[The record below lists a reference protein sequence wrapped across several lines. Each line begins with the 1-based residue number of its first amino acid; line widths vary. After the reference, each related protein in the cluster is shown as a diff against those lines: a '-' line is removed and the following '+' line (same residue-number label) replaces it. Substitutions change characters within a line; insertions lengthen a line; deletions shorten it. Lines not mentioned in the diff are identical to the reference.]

1 MNSEETKTIP
11 VFSRGTWDSGEI
23 VSRIGQGEI
32 GGKGT
37 GLWQMSQELLGEMPH
52 EDYPEFEITIPR
64 MVVLTT
70 GVFQA
75 FMDLNDLWDLAL
87 SDASDARIAQ
97 AFQRA
102 TLPPEYLGDLR
113 DFIAQAQTPLA
124 VRSSSLMED
133 MLNHPFAG
141 VYSTKMVPNNAADAD
156 TRFQRLT
163 NAIRFVYATT
173 FYKAAKNYFRGT
185 DQEHKN
191 ERMAVVIQEVVGNRH
206 EDRFYPETSGVA
218 RTFNYYPS
226 GGAKPTDGVIN
237 LALGLGRQIVDGDL
251 CWGYCPAYP
260 TAPPPFND
268 LGDRMRGTQNR
279 FWAVNMGTPPP
290 PDPMGET
297 EFLLRLELEVG
308 EKDGVLDHMVSS
320 YDPRSDRLRLGLSG
334 AGPRVLDFGPMLV
347 GETLALNDLVSHL
360 LPLAERVA
368 GCPVELEFAIDR
380 TEAGKHRFC
389 LLQMR
394 AMMVPAGE
402 SKVSLL
408 ELNEPGV
415 VLASEQALGHGVKD
429 DISDIIY
436 IKPDSFD
443 LGQTPAIALEVEKLN
458 NTLLSAGRPY
468 MLIGFG
474 RWGSADHWLGVPVD
488 WGQISGA
495 RVIVE
500 SSFRG
505 LNPDPS
511 QGTHFFHNLISFQ
524 VSYLTVRGSGSSRI
538 DWKWLERQTTVQET
552 TYLRH
557 VQLDEPMLVRLDGVA
572 GLGIVRAGGT
582 I

>member
-1 MNSEETKTIP
+1 MNSDEAGTIP
-11 VFSRGTWDSGEI
+11 LFSRGTWESGEI
-23 VSRIGQGEI
+23 VSRIGRGEI

-37 GLWQMSQELLGEMPH
+37 GLWQMSQGLLQKMPAA
-52 EDYPEFEITIPR
+52 DYPDFEITIPR

-70 GVFQA
+70 GVFEA
-75 FMDLNDLWDLAL
+75 FMDLNDLWELAL

-97 AFQRA
+97 GFQRA

-113 DFIAQAQTPLA
+113 DFITQVNAPLA

-141 VYSTKMVPNNAADAD
+141 VYCTKMIPNNAAAAD
-156 TRFQRLT
+156 TRFQRL
-163 NAIRFVYATT
+163 NEAIRFVYATT
-173 FYKAAKNYFRGT
+173 FYKSAKNYFQGT
-185 DQEHKN
+185 DQDHKD

-206 EDRFYPETSGVA
+206 RDCFYPETSGVA

-260 TAPPPFND
+260 TSPPPFND
-268 LGDRMRGTQNR
+268 LGDRMRGTQNK

-297 EFLLRLELEVG
+297 EFLLRLDLDVAES
-308 EKDGVLDHMVSS
+308 DGTLDHMVST
-320 YDPRSDRLRLGLSG
+320 YDPGSDRLRLGLSG

-347 GETLALNDLVSHL
+347 GETLPLNDLVARL

-368 GCPVELEFAIDR
+368 GCPVELEFAVDR
-380 TEAGKHRFC
+380 TSGGKHRFC

-429 DISDIIY
+429 DIADIVY

-443 LGQTPAIALEVEKLN
+443 LGQTPAIAMEVEKLN
-458 NTLLSAGRPY
+458 NTLLTDGRPY

-474 RWGSADHWLGVPVD
+474 RWGSADPWLGVPVD

-538 DWKWLERQTTVQET
+538 DWNWLERQTTVHET

-557 VQLDEPMLVRLDGVA
+557 VRVTDPLLVRLDGVA
-572 GLGIVRAGGT
+572 GLGIVRTGGST
-582 I
+582 

>member
-1 MNSEETKTIP
+1 MSSEVTRAIP
-11 VFSRGTWDSGEI
+11 QFSRGTWETGDI

-37 GLWQMSQELLGEMPH
+37 GLWQMSQGLLGMMDPA
-52 EDYPEFEITIPR
+52 DYPDFEITIPR

-70 GVFQA
+70 GVFES
-75 FMDLNDLWDLAL
+75 FMDMNDLWELAL

-102 TLPPEYLGDLR
+102 SLPPEYLGDLR
-113 DFIAQAQTPLA
+113 DFIAQVTTPLA

-133 MLNHPFAG
+133 MLDHPFAG
-141 VYSTKMVPNNAADAD
+141 VYSTKMIPNNAADAD

-185 DQEHKN
+185 DQDQKN

-226 GGAKPTDGVIN
+226 GGAKPTDGVVN
-237 LALGLGRQIVDGDL
+237 LALGLGRQVVDGDL

-260 TAPPPFND
+260 TSPPPFND
-268 LGDRMRGTQNR
+268 VGDRMRGTQNQ

-297 EFLLRLELEVG
+297 EFLLRLDLEVG
-308 EKDGVLDHMVSS
+308 ERDGVLDHMVST
-320 YDPRSDRLRLGLSG
+320 YDPASDRLRLGLSG
-334 AGPRVLDFGPMLV
+334 GGPRVLDFGPMLV
-347 GETLALNDLVSHL
+347 GETLALNELVARL

-368 GCPVELEFAIDR
+368 GCPVELEFAVDR
-380 TEAGKHRFC
+380 NAEGRHRFC

-394 AMMVPAGE
+394 AMMIPAGE

-415 VLASEQALGHGVKD
+415 ILASEQALGHGVKNN
-429 DISDIIY
+429 ISDIVY

-443 LGQTPAIALEVEKLN
+443 LAQTQAIALEVEQLN
-458 NTLLSAGRPY
+458 NSLLSAERPY

-474 RWGSADHWLGVPVD
+474 RWGSADQWLGVPVD
-488 WGQISGA
+488 WGQINGA

-500 SSFRG
+500 SSIRG

-552 TYLRH
+552 KYMRH
-557 VQLDEPMLVRLDGVA
+557 VRVDQPLVVRLDGVA
-572 GLGIVRAGGT
+572 GLGIVRVGGSE
-582 I
+582 

>member
-1 MNSEETKTIP
+1 MSDNRANTIP
-11 VFSRGTWDSGEI
+11 RFSRGTWESGEI

-32 GGKGT
+32 GGKGA
-37 GLWQMSQELLGEMPH
+37 GLWQMSQGLLGMIEHAEFPA
-52 EDYPEFEITIPR
+52 FEITIPR

-70 GVFQA
+70 KLFEA

-97 AFQRA
+97 AFHRA

-113 DFIAQAQTPLA
+113 DFIAQVETPLA

-141 VYSTKMVPNNAADAD
+141 VYATKMIPNNAADAD
-156 TRFQRLT
+156 TRFQRLVD
-163 NAIRFVYATT
+163 AIRFVYATT
-173 FYKAAKNYFRGT
+173 FYKSAKNYFRGT
-185 DQEHKN
+185 GQEHRD
-191 ERMAVVIQEVVGNRH
+191 ERMAILIQEVVGNRH
-206 EDRFYPETSGVA
+206 DDRFYPETSGVA

-260 TAPPPFND
+260 TSPPPFND
-268 LGDRMRGTQNR
+268 VGDRIRSTQNR

-297 EFLLRLELEVG
+297 EFLLRLDLDVG
-308 EKDGVLDHMVSS
+308 ESDGILDHMVSV
-320 YDPRSDRLRLGLSG
+320 YDPASDQLRLGLRG
-334 AGPRVLDFGPMLV
+334 AGPRVMDFGPMLV
-347 GETLALNDLVSHL
+347 GETLPLNDLVSRL

-368 GCPVELEFAIDR
+368 GCPVELEFAMDR
-380 TEAGKHRFC
+380 KDDGRYRFC

-394 AMMVPAGE
+394 AMMIPAGE
-402 SKVSLL
+402 SKVSLM

-415 VLASEQALGHGVKD
+415 VLASEQALGHGVKS
-429 DISDIIY
+429 DISDIVY
-436 IKPDSFD
+436 IKPESFD

-458 NTLLSAGRPY
+458 KALLNSGRSY

-474 RWGSADHWLGVPVD
+474 RWGSADPWLGIPVD

-500 SSFRG
+500 SPFRG

-511 QGTHFFHNLISFQ
+511 QGTHFFHNLISLQ
-524 VSYLTVRGSGSSRI
+524 VSYMTVRGRGNSRI
-538 DWKWLERQTTVQET
+538 DWSWLERQALVQET
-552 TYLRH
+552 AYLRH
-557 VQLDEPMLVRLDGVA
+557 VRVEDPLIVRLDGVA
-572 GLGIVRAGGT
+572 GLGIVCVGGSR
-582 I
+582 